1 MCIRDSDVIV
11 VTDCQAI
18 LKLYLLAEST
28 NNTKL
33 TRWLNILE
41 TIVENKIKL
50 LWRSNKS
57 PDIMCADYLSRYM
70 ENARHENIL
79 IKFSNKLPKLKEEDL
94 QNNDTIIP
102 EQYKI
107 SDRPITFKE
116 LKGIFREV
124 KVNNCASNNADG
136 ASQGIKET
144 PAEDGLCENT
154 I

>member
-1 MCIRDSDVIV
+1 M
-11 VTDCQAI
+11 
-18 LKLYLLAEST
+18 YLLAEST

-57 PDIMCADYLSRYM
+57 PDIMCADYLSRYL

-94 QNNDTIIP
+94 HGNDAIIP
-102 EQYKI
+102 DQYRI
-107 SDRPITFKE
+107 NNRPITFNE
-116 LKGIFREV
+116 LKSIFREI
-124 KVNNCASNNADG
+124 KTSNCIQDEAKN
-136 ASQGIKET
+136 
-144 PAEDGLCENT
+144 
-154 I
+154 